1 MDPKDE
7 FKFPDEVEDK
17 STDTEKETDVEIEI
31 VDDTPEKDRGRQ
43 PLNREVEDPTD
54 DEIESYSS
62 NVQKRIKDL
71 THARHDERRAKE
83 ALIRE
88 RQELERIAQHLMS
101 ENKKLQ
107 SFINDGTNK
116 YVSMA
121 KEAAEAKLEKA
132 RRDYK
137 AAQEAFDTE
146 AILAAQEALLE
157 AKMEVDAA
165 KRAKKDKK
173 LMLMD
178 YLMTQIMKRRNLVV
192 D

>member
-1 MDPKDE
+1 MGDQY
-7 FKFPDEVEDK
+7 KFPDELEEQNAAKPQVED
-17 STDTEKETDVEIEI
+17 DVEIEI
-31 VDDTPEKDRGRQ
+31 VDDTPPQDRGRR
-43 PLNREVEDPTD
+43 PLDREVNDPTD
-54 DEIESYSS
+54 DEIETYTKGA
-62 NVQKRIKDL
+62 QERIKEL

-157 AKMEVDAA
+157 AKMEGH
-165 KRAKKDKK
+165 KPRSP
-173 LMLMD
+173 
-178 YLMTQIMKRRNLVV
+178 
-192 D
+192 